1 MEKLNVLGM
10 CGSLRSGSYNQML
23 LKIAM
28 ACASTAGA
36 AVKEANLRELN
47 LPIYD
52 YDIEAA
58 GMPDLVMQFK
68 TMIEESD
75 MVLIASPE
83 YNYAVSGVL
92 KNAIDWASR
101 GKKNAWGGKWAAIFG
116 ASTGPM
122 GTVRGQFALRL
133 ILTSVNMNLLPQP
146 QVFVSLA
153 DNAFS
158 PDGSLVQKNLE
169 DQLKRLVE
177 KTMKAA
183 TKSRI

>member
-1 MEKLNVLGM
+1 MDKLNVLGL
-10 CGSLRSGSYNQML
+10 CGSLRSGSYNRML

-36 AVKEANLRELN
+36 EVKEADLRELN
-47 LPIYD
+47 LPIYN
-52 YDIEAA
+52 YDIEAM
-58 GMPDLVMQFK
+58 GIPEPVEQLKQ
-68 TMIEESD
+68 MIEESD
-75 MVLIASPE
+75 MILIASPE

-101 GKKNAWGGKWAAIFG
+101 GKKNDWGGKWAAIFG

-153 DNAFS
+153 DTAFS
-158 PDGSLVQKNLE
+158 ADGSLVQKNLE
-169 DQLKRLVE
+169 DNLRRLVE
-177 KTMKAA
+177 KTLDAA
-183 TKSRI
+183 AKQKG

>member
-10 CGSLRSGSYNQML
+10 CGSLRSGSYNRML

-28 ACASTAGA
+28 GCASAAGA
-36 AVKEANLRELN
+36 EVKEADLRALN

-58 GMPDLVMQFK
+58 GMPEPVLQFK
-68 TMIEESD
+68 TMIEESE
-75 MVLIASPE
+75 VILIASPE

-177 KTMKAA
+177 KTMEAA
-183 TKSRI
+183 TKNRV

>member
-1 MEKLNVLGM
+1 MEKLNVLGI
-10 CGSLRSGSYNQML
+10 CGSLRSGSYNRML

-28 ACASTAGA
+28 ACASAAGA
-36 AVKEANLRELN
+36 EVKEADLRALN
-47 LPIYD
+47 LPVYD

-58 GMPDLVMQFK
+58 GMPETVLQFK
-68 TMIEESD
+68 NMVEESD
-75 MVLIASPE
+75 VILIASPE

-133 ILTSVNMNLLPQP
+133 ILSAVNVNLLPQP
-146 QVFVSLA
+146 QIFIPLA
-153 DNAFS
+153 DNAFN

-169 DQLKRLVE
+169 DQLQRLVE
-177 KTMKAA
+177 KTMEAA
-183 TKSRI
+183 EKQRG